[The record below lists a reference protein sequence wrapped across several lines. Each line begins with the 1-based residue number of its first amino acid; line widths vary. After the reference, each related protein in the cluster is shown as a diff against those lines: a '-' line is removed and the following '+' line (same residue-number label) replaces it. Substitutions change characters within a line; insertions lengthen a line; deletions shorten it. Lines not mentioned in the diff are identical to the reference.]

1 MKPTV
6 ALLISAIASGW
17 ALAQTAPTPTPGTP
31 DPRAPTPSTSKAKT
45 TAKTSA
51 PGSATAPKSTAGA
64 KTTAGATK
72 STGAKGAADKAAKK
86 EEPPPKI
93 EGKEIARGAKG
104 FLGLQVVDGT
114 FKLNF
119 YDAKKKPIAPD
130 VARAVLRWTP
140 SYKPGTEV
148 YVLGPGADGKSLTA
162 PKVVRPP
169 YQFKLFLSL
178 FADGGENP
186 TDSFVIDFA
195 Q

>member
-1 MKPTV
+1 MKPTT

-17 ALAQTAPTPTPGTP
+17 ALAQTAPAPTPGTP
-31 DPRAPTPSTSKAKT
+31 DPRAPTTSTSKAKT
-45 TAKTSA
+45 TAKTEA
-51 PGSATAPKSTAGA
+51 PGSATDKKSTAGA

-72 STGAKGAADKAAKK
+72 SSGAKGQAAKK

-93 EGKEIARGAKG
+93 EGKEIARGEKG

-140 SYKPGTEV
+140 NYKPGTEV
-148 YVLGPGADGKSLTA
+148 YVLGPGGDGKSLTA
-162 PKVVRPP
+162 PRVVRPP

-186 TDSFVIDFA
+186 SDSFVVDFA